1 MTFRMI
7 GLMLLSAMVFTA
19 CKKSNKQGRYIPENA
34 SMVVHINGATISEKL
49 PWDEVKKGPAVQKIL
64 NDSSVDAFV
73 RSIFNNPDESGLQT
87 KGDILF
93 FIQSDSLG
101 GYGVMQA
108 SVLDGAKVAAIAKK
122 IEGAKTTEANGITTV
137 VADKAVM
144 QWDKEK
150 CMVAYDIPE
159 MNNSNAYSFDVDEE
173 ENQVV
178 KPGRN
183 MAITVQNL
191 FNLKED
197 ASLAGHDKFTTLMN
211 EKGDVHFWL
220 NNEALMGNNPEL
232 SQIGGIVKFDKFY
245 KESYQTATIRF
256 ENGKIEADL
265 MGYMSKEMNDLMKK
279 YEGKNISRSMA
290 ERMPAENIAVYMGM
304 NFKPELIR
312 EFIKL
317 AGIEGFVNMGLGMS
331 GISMDDLMGFSTGEF
346 ALGVFD
352 IPAPDTSN
360 IFSSQEPTILFAAE
374 IKDKDATNR
383 MLNAMKKMMGSDE
396 SLTMSTKDNMLA
408 MSNKKSGADAF
419 LKGSGGKATYFDQIA
434 NSTFGMYIDL
444 KYILRSIPV
453 SKSDSL
459 DMAIQQY
466 NVAMWD
472 KVIVNDVKHKKGGLH
487 QHAEVRM
494 QDTQVNSLKQ
504 LNALLN
510 QIVLWEEA
518 RKARYASMDE
528 WDFSDDVAVEVAP

>member
-1 MTFRMI
+1 MF
-7 GLMLLSAMVFTA
+7 GLILLSAVVFSA

-34 SMVVHINGATISEKL
+34 SMVVHIDGASISNKL
-49 PWDEVKKGPAVQKIL
+49 PWDEVKKGAAVQKVL
-64 NDSSVDAFV
+64 NDTSVDAFV

-101 GYGVMQA
+101 GYGALQA
-108 SVLDGAKVAAIAKK
+108 SVLDGSKVAAIAKK

-137 VADKAVM
+137 VADNAVM
-144 QWDKEK
+144 QWDKTK
-150 CMVAYDIPE
+150 CMVAFDIPD
-159 MNNSNAYSFDVDEE
+159 MKNSNAYSFDVEE
-173 ENQVV
+173 KDNNAV
-178 KPGRN
+178 KATRN
-183 MAITVQNL
+183 IAQTVQQL
-191 FNLKED
+191 FDLKED
-197 ASLAGHDKFTTLMN
+197 ASLAGHDKFTKLMN

-220 NNEALMGNNPEL
+220 NNEALMGNSPEL

-265 MGYMSKEMNDLMKK
+265 MGYMSKEMSDLMKK
-279 YEGKNISRSMA
+279 YEGKNISRKMA
-290 ERMPAENIAVYMGM
+290 ERMPSENIAVYMGM

-331 GISMDDLMGFSTGEF
+331 GMSMDDLMGFSTGEF
-346 ALGVFD
+346 ALGVYD

-360 IFSSQEPTILFAAE
+360 IFSGQEPTVLFAAE

-383 MLNAMKKMMGSDE
+383 MLSAMKKMMGSDE
-396 SLTMSTKDNMLA
+396 SLSMSTKDNLLA
-408 MSNKKSGADAF
+408 MSNKKSSAENF
-419 LKGSGGKATYFDQIA
+419 LKGSGGKASFFDQIA
-434 NSTFGMYIDL
+434 NSTFGAYVDL

-453 SKSDSL
+453 STSDSL
-459 DMAIQQY
+459 DLAIQQY

-472 KVIVNDVKHKKGGLH
+472 KIIVNDVRYTKGGLR

-504 LNALLN
+504 LHALLN
-510 QIVLWEEA
+510 QVVLWEDA
-518 RKARYASMDE
+518 RKARYASNIDWEE
-528 WDFSDDVAVEVAP
+528 WDEVDPPVVEAAP